1 MCILAS
7 NAVLIMTFGK
17 FGVGIKYS
25 VDGDFIIGDS
35 SWSMEIFKGLKI
47 GMGFKK
53 VLQESEN
60 R

>member
-1 MCILAS
+1 
-7 NAVLIMTFGK
+7 MTFGK

-25 VDGDFIIGDS
+25 VDDDFIIGDS